1 MPMRAGRWVFVLAA
15 LFVAGCSETDVMD
28 IMGAGKNVPDERL
41 VRTNPPLSV
50 PPDLRLP
57 PPGQG
62 GSDAAASTMAATSPT
77 DNLITPP
84 QGTPAG
90 AAPDIRTASAQN
102 PAEAAPQDDGTL
114 KGDFY
119 DVYRKKGIS
128 LYHPDGRRKTI
139 AELNRELQKKIIEEK
154 RRKNPNYGTIFN
166 IGSIF
171 K

>member
-1 MPMRAGRWVFVLAA
+1 MPMRAGRWAFVWAA
-15 LFVAGCSETDVMD
+15 IFLTGCSETEVMD
-28 IMGAGKNVPDERL
+28 FMGAGKNVPNERL

-62 GSDAAASTMAATSPT
+62 SGDVAASTMAENTRADS
-77 DNLITPP
+77 LITPP
-84 QGTPAG
+84 QDRPVNAGSAVRTAAAG
-90 AAPDIRTASAQN
+90 ASAKTAP
-102 PAEAAPQDDGTL
+102 EDDGTL

-119 DVYRKKGIS
+119 DIYRKKGIS